1 VTASFIS
8 LIHCSTITFR
18 FIGNYETILKWSS
31 RNKKKLRE
39 PAEYPI
45 SARES
50 FDSWNKVID
59 SGTMRQAKLK
69 LGNSEDEDEDEEEED
84 DDEDE
89 EEEEEEEEEE
99 SDEDDED
106 EIQEKKRNKKDES
119 SSSERA
125 KAHKSYSSEV
135 VTEGEKRPVKIDYSF
150 MGSTGTASG
159 SMGNDGMVVRQPSI
173 VRDLW
178 AQVSHSPNHPHT
190 QTHTH
195 TLSHTLTRSVTQ
207 SLLQHNGFYS
217 SQEYTLKLISIIPEC
232 N

>member
-1 VTASFIS
+1 MLS
-8 LIHCSTITFR
+8 LCVSVCVCLLRREVFDFSLLCSRLRSCSPLAPALIIHCSTTTSR
-18 FIGNYETILKWSS
+18 FIGNYENILKWSS

-59 SGTMRQAKLK
+59 SGTMRQANLK
-69 LGNSEDEDEDEEEED
+69 LGGPEEDEDEDEEDDEDEEE

-89 EEEEEEEEEE
+89 EEEEEE
-99 SDEDDED
+99 SDED
-106 EIQEKKRNKKDES
+106 EIQEKKRNKKDE

-178 AQVSHSPNHPHT
+178 AQVSHSHALT
-190 QTHTH
+190 
-195 TLSHTLTRSVTQ
+195 TLTW
-207 SLLQHNGFYS
+207 LL
-217 SQEYTLKLISIIPEC
+217 LIRV
-232 N
+232 

>member
-1 VTASFIS
+1 VCLLRREIFDFNLLRSRLRSCSPLAPV
-8 LIHCSTITFR
+8 LIINCFTTTSR
-18 FIGNYETILKWSS
+18 FIGNYENILKWSS

-59 SGTMRQAKLK
+59 SGTIRQARLK
-69 LGNSEDEDEDEEEED
+69 LGDSQEEDEDEEDNEED
-84 DDEDE
+84 
-89 EEEEEEEEEE
+89 EEEEEEEEE

-106 EIQEKKRNKKDES
+106 EIQEKKRNKKEES

-125 KAHKSYSSEV
+125 KAHNSYSSEV

-178 AQVSHSPNHPHT
+178 AQVSHSV
-190 QTHTH
+190 THTH
-195 TLSHTLTRSVTQ
+195 THTQ
-207 SLLQHNGFYS
+207 SQ
-217 SQEYTLKLISIIPEC
+217 T
-232 N
+232 

>member
-1 VTASFIS
+1 MCVCLLRRKVFDFNLRCSRLRACSPVAPI
-8 LIHCSTITFR
+8 LIKHCSTTTSR
-18 FIGNYETILKWSS
+18 FIGNYENILKWSS

-59 SGTMRQAKLK
+59 SGTMRQANLK
-69 LGNSEDEDEDEEEED
+69 LGGPEEDEEDEDDEEEEDEEDDDEEEED
-84 DDEDE
+84 DGDA
-89 EEEEEEEEEE
+89 EEE

-106 EIQEKKRNKKDES
+106 EIQEKKRNKKEES

-125 KAHKSYSSEV
+125 KAHISYSSEV

-178 AQVSHSPNHPHT
+178 AQVSHSV
-190 QTHTH
+190 THTH
-195 TLSHTLTRSVTQ
+195 THAQSHT
-207 SLLQHNGFYS
+207 Y
-217 SQEYTLKLISIIPEC
+217 
-232 N
+232 